1 LVNDLSPMKKS
12 TVILSSVSALL
23 LLAFLFLPTSAA
35 QSAPPKNLP
44 QANPPAPNDKR
55 QGNPAPA
62 LPPKGFYAAYDLT
75 EAPAGHAL
83 SELEFVERYCFDE
96 VNRQRQAQNLAP
108 LVFSQEILPVARQ
121 YSRRLAEE
129 NYFSHTDP
137 EGRTTEKRAREA
149 GVKFLLIGENLSQAK
164 GYLDPVP
171 DVVQHWMSSSGHRG
185 NILNI
190 EYQYAAVG
198 VWIKDKTFF
207 FTQIFLTR

>member
-1 LVNDLSPMKKS
+1 LVNDLSPMKKNIA
-12 TVILSSVSALL
+12 TLSSASAFLLLAALL
-23 LLAFLFLPTSAA
+23 LPTRAA

-44 QANPPAPNDKR
+44 QAKTSAANDKR
-55 QGNPAPA
+55 QGKHPSA
-62 LPPKGFYAAYDLT
+62 LPPTVLYTTYDLT
-75 EAPAGHAL
+75 QTPAGHAL

-108 LVFSQEILPVARQ
+108 LVFAPEILPVARH

-129 NYFSHTDP
+129 NFFSHTDP

-171 DVVQHWMSSSGHRG
+171 DVVQSWLSSPGHRG
-185 NILNI
+185 NILNL
-190 EYQYAAVG
+190 EYQYTAVG

-207 FTQIFLTR
+207 FTQIFLRK

>member
-1 LVNDLSPMKKS
+1 MKKA
-12 TVILSSVSALL
+12 TATLSSVSAWL
-23 LLAFLFLPTSAA
+23 LLAVLFLPVSAA

-44 QANPPAPNDKR
+44 QAKTSARNDKHKGNPPL
-55 QGNPAPA
+55 PAPPKA
-62 LPPKGFYAAYDLT
+62 LYATYDLT
-75 EAPAGHAL
+75 EAPAGQAL
-83 SELEFVERYCFDE
+83 SEVEFVERYCFDE

-129 NYFSHTDP
+129 NFFSHTDP

-171 DVVQHWMSSSGHRG
+171 DVVQHWMDSPGHRG
-185 NILNI
+185 NILNP

-207 FTQIFLTR
+207 FTQVFLTK